1 MKNEKDICSKC
12 CASIYGK
19 TSLTHIYFGPNLCQI
34 KNDHVPLLD
43 TLSPASVWSFV
54 FVLCVHGFSSGIK
67 IIFHTLR
74 ISRLATR

>member
-19 TSLTHIYFGPNLCQI
+19 TSLTHIYFGPSN
-34 KNDHVPLLD
+34 VPLLD
-43 TLSPASVWSFV
+43 TLSPVSVWSFV